1 MNCGFC
7 QRVCNH
13 FRLRLLENS
22 SGSSQDDKALLVKIL
37 GGKMSSQQRRIETN
51 IQHLEGFIEVV
62 IILDVST
69 SPSTSCDNNGLV
81 GRVEGF
87 EVIDDLFVVF
97 DGVEVFVEKVV
108 EGGVLVLG
116 VVDVGDGVGVLEYF
130 GHFFAQLAAASD
142 EQDLFHLMF
151 WVFVYILFG
160 LLLSEK
166 LITIYL

>member
-1 MNCGFC
+1 M
-7 QRVCNH
+7 
-13 FRLRLLENS
+13 
-22 SGSSQDDKALLVKIL
+22 
-37 GGKMSSQQRRIETN
+37 
-51 IQHLEGFIEVV
+51 
-62 IILDVST
+62 
-69 SPSTSCDNNGLV
+69 
-81 GRVEGF
+81 
-87 EVIDDLFVVF
+87 IDDLFVVF

-116 VVDVGDGVGVLEYF
+116 VIDVGDGVGVFEYVS
-130 GHFFAQLAAASD
+130 HFFAQLAATSD